1 MAGAAEGGQ
10 GGDLRHILRG
20 EGKGEEVPVL
30 RHPGGGH
37 RLGQGE
43 DPLFQAPPQ
52 ADLGRRLAV
61 VLGDG
66 GEDGVV
72 QHPAPAQGAPGL
84 HQDTVVPAEGQGLP
98 LLAAGVELDLVHH
111 GGHLSLQQGLQ
122 VVGAE
127 VGHADGPDLP
137 RLVELCHGPP
147 GVPVDG
153 LPVVE
158 LVGGGG
164 PVDEVEVQVVG
175 AQAVQGGLEGGLGWG
190 IAPVGVPNLA
200 GEEDRL
206 PGQAAGPEGLAHA
219 GLVAVVG
226 GGVNVAVAQGEG
238 GLDGGHGLRPVLHP
252 PGAVAQAGDGHAVGQ
267 GEGVAEMGL
276 LCHRVTSLLW
286 YGMGLVY
293 PLLPG
298 LAMGPWKRTKNA
310 ARLGGIFE
318 TQQ

>member
-1 MAGAAEGGQ
+1 MAGAPEGGQ
-10 GGDLRHILRG
+10 GGDGVPIRPVQG
-20 EGKGEEVPVL
+20 EVKELGVL
-30 RHPGGGH
+30 LHAGGGDG
-37 RLGQGE
+37 LGQGE
-43 DPLFQAPPQ
+43 DPLVQAPAQ
-52 ADLGRRLAV
+52 ADLRRRLPMF
-61 VLGDG
+61 LGDG

-84 HQDTVVPAEGQGLP
+84 HQDAVVPAEGQGLP

-111 GGHLSLQQGLQ
+111 GGHLGLQQGLQ

-127 VGHADGPDLP
+127 VGHANGPDLS
-137 RLVELCHGPP
+137 RLVELRHGPP

-153 LPVVE
+153 LPIVK
-158 LVGGGG
+158 LVGGGR
-164 PVDEVEVQVVG
+164 PVNEVEVQVVG
-175 AQAVQGGLEGGLGWG
+175 AQAVQGGLEGGLGGG

-219 GLVAVVG
+219 GLVVVVG
-226 GGVNVAVAQGEG
+226 GGINVAVAQGEG
-238 GLDGGHGLRPVLHP
+238 SLDGGHGLRPVLHP

-276 LCHRVTSLLW
+276 LCHGVTSLLW

-293 PLLPG
+293 PFLSG
-298 LAMGPWKRTKNA
+298 LAMGLKEK
-310 ARLGGIFE
+310 E
-318 TQQ
+318 TCRPVGRHV